1 MNFVFCP
8 KVTLHKFSNI
18 DEAIQEDSL
27 WLVMIGLDE
36 W

>member
-27 WLVMIGLDE
+27 
-36 W
+36 